1 MFSSEQGIN
10 RDSPSLIRQTART
23 AGGITI
29 SYKIIHECDYLMA
42 APNKFFTIADF
53 DRFKSNLAIV
63 AGLVPPTTRERWL
76 VVQYDREP
84 L

>member
-23 AGGITI
+23 VGGIAI
-29 SYKIIHECDYLMA
+29 SYKIIQKCDYLMA
-42 APNKFFTIADF
+42 VSNKFFTIADF
-53 DRFKSNLAIV
+53 DRFKSNLATT
-63 AGLVPPTTRERWL
+63 AGFVPPTTRGRWL